1 MQICCDGDLY
11 PKNRFQCCAGAV
23 KPREDGGIRCCNHV
37 GGSGPS
43 SGPKYPMTEYQPL
56 DGEKCCIGLNSFG
69 KNFSSKYFF
78 LIFKVCMHQVEKNV
92 AVEKLS
98 VKEKDVVEQ
107 VQKQLSTIPDSWGVA
122 KHGHGQNHTIHLG
135 KYVAE
140 IELSKKAAM

>member
-1 MQICCDGDLY
+1 
-11 PKNRFQCCAGAV
+11 
-23 KPREDGGIRCCNHV
+23 
-37 GGSGPS
+37 
-43 SGPKYPMTEYQPL
+43 
-56 DGEKCCIGLNSFG
+56 
-69 KNFSSKYFF
+69 
-78 LIFKVCMHQVEKNV
+78 MHQVEKNV

-107 VQKQLSTIPDSWGVA
+107 VQKQLSTILDSWGVA